1 MSGLAKASFSLCFIT
16 FFFVSIAAV
25 FFYTIS
31 WISYGI
37 IFLGIPVSLAGI
49 ILAAQGFF
57 KEKDKGNK
65 VVHGLCFLL
74 LCLLFIIPVVLMLVM
89 NISP

>member
-16 FFFVSIAAV
+16 FFFVSIAAIL
-25 FFYTIS
+25 FHSSS

-37 IFLGIPVSLAGI
+37 TFVVIPVALAGI

-57 KEKDKGNK
+57 KEKEKGNK
-65 VVHGLCFLL
+65 IVHGLCFLL
-74 LCLLFIIPVVLMLVM
+74 LSLLFLIPVVLMFGM
-89 NISP
+89 NLSL